1 MKSLSGRPVRLLG
14 LLLFGIYEESVRFGV
29 AVEILE
35 YCCDIE
41 NCAGNV
47 VWCLITRL
55 MGLIFD
61 LDAALGICG
70 YGFGGL

>member
-1 MKSLSGRPVRLLG
+1 M
-14 LLLFGIYEESVRFGV
+14 RFGV